1 MKLPNINY
9 QWGMKDLTMQD
20 ASAPVKVAQAQAD
33 KLQRQAQ
40 NDAQWASVAAQKS
53 DTARAWGKVYQTAG
67 SMPVELAS
75 IAEKYDSARAD
86 AKITA
91 KMTEFSMKYNDP
103 SKKFFTPAELDAEG
117 INYEAKATDIN
128 GNDYTRQEIP
138 KHEIYAQAQK
148 KYADEAY
155 KGAKS
160 EFGWLSFSG
169 TWEQKTQKAMMITE
183 AEAKQ
188 KEGKMAYDY
197 LNESMDAEVKAY
209 VSQGMYGAALKA
221 LEGCLL
227 GDKVCNTKRLDVVI
241 QRDIGAAQDAMVSGD
256 IKRMEQ
262 QRALLSEGKTRVPKD
277 KVLGLVTQL
286 TNQID
291 KKTKEDETAY
301 YSNKVNQQLN
311 NMDGQTIQMRMNYA
325 KTIKDP
331 KERKLFNEQLKARI
345 AMEDKA
351 EKEQDRQLYN
361 ESIAAVYKDPT
372 QPINPAITD
381 GNSRKTLE
389 SLRSSLLTNNMRTDP
404 EAYADAMDLISN
416 PKRRDEMK
424 NTNIAKAYANK
435 LSMSDLKTFIKAQND
450 IENQKPSGIITDS
463 ALVKSRIMQVL
474 GISKPKGD
482 KYNTLTMMV
491 NNRIIKL
498 KQDGEVV
505 NQDVIN
511 KVVTESQKEL
521 KVNKSLGP
529 ISWESTSN
537 IKDIDEEDLQTYG
550 IQLSKTRFPMDYQH
564 INELKRANIPEEEM
578 PRVLKMMERGRMK
591 DGSKIPFTKE
601 YLNLIYKG
609 R

>member
-1 MKLPNINY
+1 
-9 QWGMKDLTMQD
+9 MKDLTMQD
-20 ASAPVKVAQAQAD
+20 ASAPVKVAQAQAEQ
-33 KLQRQAQ
+33 LQRQAQ
-40 NDAQWASVAAQKS
+40 NDAAWASVASQKS

-67 SMPVELAS
+67 SMPTEFAS

-117 INYEAKATDIN
+117 IKYEARAKDIN

-169 TWEQKTQKAMMITE
+169 QWEQKTQAAMMRTE

-188 KEGKMAYDY
+188 REGKMAYDY
-197 LNESMDAEVKAY
+197 LNESMDAEVKTY

-227 GDKVCNTKRLDVVI
+227 GNKVCNAKRLEVVI
-241 QRDIGAAQDAMVSGD
+241 QKDIGAAQDAMVSGD
-256 IKRMEQ
+256 IKRMEH

-277 KVLGLVTQL
+277 RVLGLVTQL
-286 TNQID
+286 THQIE
-291 KKTKEDETAY
+291 KKTRETETNY
-301 YSNKVNQQLN
+301 YTNKVNQQLD
-311 NMDGQTIQMRMNYA
+311 NMDGQTIQMRMEYA
-325 KTIKDP
+325 KTIRDP

-345 AMEDKA
+345 AMEEKA
-351 EKEQDRQLYN
+351 QREQDRNLYN
-361 ESIAAVYKDPT
+361 EAIDSVYKDPT

-389 SLRSSLLTNNMRTDP
+389 SLRSSLLTSSMRTDP
-404 EAYADAMDLISN
+404 NAYADAMDLISN
-416 PKRRDEMK
+416 PERREELK
-424 NTNIAKAYANK
+424 KTNIAREYANR
-435 LSMSDLKTFIKAQND
+435 LSLSDMKTFIKAQNK
-450 IENQKPSGIITDS
+450 IENQKPTGIITDA
-463 ALVKSRIMQVL
+463 ALVKTRIMQVL
-474 GISKPKGD
+474 GLSKPKGD

-521 KVNKSLGP
+521 KANKSLGP
-529 ISWESTSN
+529 ISWESSST
-537 IKDIDEEDLQTYG
+537 IKDIDEEDLQAYG
-550 IQLSKTRFPMDYQH
+550 VPLSKTRFPMDYQH
-564 INELKRANIPEEEM
+564 INELKRANIPEDEI